1 MSRILDFFGLERKTP
16 VVNAVEVNV
25 VEKPATPPPPS
36 AEYVGRIYSVRFDGE
51 KNLGEGGPILDYG
64 IDHYRLAARSWQ
76 AYLDDTVAQTIINR
90 FTIWVMDK
98 GLKLQSNPLKV
109 ALESEGITIDSEKFN
124 EITEARFTVW
134 AKSKHSTLSK
144 NRSMNKLAIQ
154 AFKHAK
160 IGGDCLVVLR
170 YDKGVKVQIIDTAHL
185 NSPIGYQVEAGR
197 KVIDGVEIDIF
208 TGEHVAYHVRKKDRI
223 STQRIPAYS
232 STGFKTAFLIYGSEY
247 RMDNQRGVPVIAT
260 SLERIKK
267 LDRYSE
273 ATLGS
278 AEERQKIAYSI
289 EHQIGGTGES
299 PLTQS
304 LAKAYDLESNDGS
317 ELPVDYIGRQLAN
330 DVSASTNKQT
340 FNMPIG
346 ATMKSLESKNELY
359 FKDFWE
365 SNSNII
371 CAAVGIP
378 PNVAFSLYNDSFSAS
393 RAATK
398 DWEHTIEVERD
409 SFIEQFYAPI
419 YQFWLFFEV
428 LNGKINAP
436 GYLNAWKEENWFSLE
451 AYSNARF
458 TGPLFPHIDPLKEVK
473 AEREKLG
480 TLAAHIPL
488 TTVEA
493 ATEFLMSG
501 DSDSNAYQFAE
512 ELKQAKELGLEAVEK
527 MVPENN
533 GNTDG
538 NN

>member
-1 MSRILDFFGLERKTP
+1 MSIILDFFGYVKKTDIP
-16 VVNAVEVNV
+16 TTTV
-25 VEKPATPPPPS
+25 KTPPPT
-36 AEYVGRIYSVRFDGE
+36 AEYVGRIYSVAFDGE
-51 KNLGEGGPILDYG
+51 KNLGEAGPIFNYG

-90 FTIWVMDK
+90 YVIWILDK
-98 GLKLQSNPLKV
+98 GLKLQSNPSKV
-109 ALESEGITIDSEKFN
+109 ALASEGIVIDSEKFN

-134 AKSKHSTLSK
+134 AKSRHSTFNK
-144 NRSMNKLAIQ
+144 NKSLNKLAIQ
-154 AFKHAK
+154 AFKQAI

-170 YDKGVKVQIIDTAHL
+170 YENGVKVQIIDTAHL
-185 NSPIGYQVEAGR
+185 ATPIGYQLEANR
-197 KVIDGVEIDIF
+197 KVIDGVEIDVL

-232 STGFKTAFLIYGSEY
+232 STGFKTAFLVYGSEY
-247 RMDNQRGVPVIAT
+247 RTDNQRGLPVIAT
-260 SLERIKK
+260 SLEKIKK

-304 LAKAYDLESNDGS
+304 LAKAYDLESNNGE
-317 ELPVDYIGRQLAN
+317 ELPVDYVGRQLAN
-330 DVSASTNKQT
+330 DVSASTNKQA

-346 ATMKSLESKNELY
+346 ATLKSLESKNELY

-398 DWEHTIEVERD
+398 DWEHTIEVQRD
-409 SFIEQFYAPI
+409 FFIEQFYAPI

-436 GYLNAWKEENWFSLE
+436 GFLNAWKENNWFSLE
-451 AYSNARF
+451 AYCNARF

-512 ELKQAKELGLEAVEK
+512 ELKQATELGLISVEK
-527 MVPENN
+527 TTEVQ
-533 GNTDG
+533 NTAGSD
-538 NN
+538 NQL